1 MRTWWIAAVAA
12 LASALSVLA
21 GGFAVGARSLAM
33 AGGASLLCAGLAW
46 FYRARRP
53 EPRIAATLSAVAQ
66 VLVVSAAGGIM
77 SYTVAARGGPLWD
90 ATFAAWDRAL
100 GLDWMAYA
108 AAVDRHG
115 WLARAGGLAYDSFE
129 FQILATLL
137 VLGFTGHLR
146 ELERFCTA
154 FALAAVAVV
163 LVSGLMPALGVY
175 PGLGIAPGRFSEITP
190 RDVYTSAAVVT
201 ELRHG
206 GLKGFALDDIYGVI
220 AFPSFH
226 TAGGVLV
233 AASLWRVSWARWP
246 ALALDAAM
254 IAATPVFG
262 GHYMVDVL
270 AGAAVALAAMAAARR
285 LVGSRRGFRHA
296 PAEPDDGPAAA
307 GLPA

>member
-1 MRTWWIAAVAA
+1 MWTWRIVAAAA

-21 GGFAVGARSLAM
+21 GGFAVGARSLAV
-33 AGGASLLCAGLAW
+33 AGGASLLCGGLAR
-46 FYRARRP
+46 FYRTRRP

-66 VLVVSAAGGIM
+66 VLVMSAAAGVM

-108 AAVDRHG
+108 AMVDRHA
-115 WLARAGGLAYDSFE
+115 WLARAGGLAYDSFT
-129 FQILATLL
+129 FQILAALL

-163 LVSGLMPALGVY
+163 LVSGLVPALGVY
-175 PGLGIAPGRFSEITP
+175 QGLDIAPGHFPEIAP
-190 RDVYTSAAVVT
+190 RDVYTNGAVLA

-206 GLKGFALDDIYGVI
+206 GLRSFGLDEIHGI
-220 AFPSFH
+220 ISFPSFH
-226 TAGGVLV
+226 TVGGVLV
-233 AASLWRVSWARWP
+233 ATSLWRVSWARWP
-246 ALALDAAM
+246 VLALDAAM

-270 AGAAVALAAMAAARR
+270 AGAGVALAAVAAARMPA
-285 LVGSRRGFRHA
+285 GWSRGVRHK
-296 PAEPDDGPAAA
+296 PAATGDGPAAA
-307 GLPA
+307 RLRA